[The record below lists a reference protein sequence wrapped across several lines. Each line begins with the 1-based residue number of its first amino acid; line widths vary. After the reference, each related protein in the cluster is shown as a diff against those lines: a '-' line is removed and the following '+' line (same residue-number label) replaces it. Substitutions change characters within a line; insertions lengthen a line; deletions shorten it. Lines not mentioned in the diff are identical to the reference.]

1 MSENTCSHCY
11 CQDMVDCGDEKAIE
25 ENEEYEWCD
34 TTGDIKK
41 NNKYYWGA
49 VLLIVLFF
57 VIMYIL
63 AK

>member
-1 MSENTCSHCY
+1 MTECKNKNAEDH
-11 CQDMVDCGDEKAIE
+11 DEQCA
-25 ENEEYEWCD
+25 WCD

-63 AK
+63 AR